1 MRPNLVCGLGVALG
15 AALFAAGLPGIDSAG
30 GYAGL
35 SQRFLPAVVTI
46 GLAVCAVLLLTRRES
61 VLAQAEDA
69 GTAVA
74 PQRGAARLAMVVAA
88 LLLHMALIGVVGFVL
103 ASTLLMVLVSRG
115 YGSRRPARDALIAL
129 AITAPMWAVFAKV
142 LGVALPFLPLAG
154 F

>member
-1 MRPNLVCGLGVALG
+1 
-15 AALFAAGLPGIDSAG
+15 
-30 GYAGL
+30 
-35 SQRFLPAVVTI
+35 VTI

-88 LLLHMALIGVVGFVL
+88 LLLHMALIGVAGFVL
-103 ASTLLMVLVSRG
+103 ASTLLMVLVARG

-129 AITAPMWAVFAKV
+129 AITTPMWAVFAKV